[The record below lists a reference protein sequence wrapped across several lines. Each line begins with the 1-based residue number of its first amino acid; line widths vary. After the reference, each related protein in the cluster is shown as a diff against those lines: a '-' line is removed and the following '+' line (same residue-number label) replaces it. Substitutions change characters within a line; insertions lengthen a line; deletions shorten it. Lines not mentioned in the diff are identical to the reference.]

1 LSYASSTFRTKVKDI
16 LESFST
22 LNALAVVSHVYAY
35 FIPSCGRGKRQEI
48 MNLMSIETVIGQRF
62 FVA

>member
-1 LSYASSTFRTKVKDI
+1 LSYTSSTFRTKVKEI

-35 FIPSCGRGKRQEI
+35 FMQSCGRGKRREI
-48 MNLMSIETVIGQRF
+48 MKLMSVETVIGF
-62 FVA
+62 LVA